1 MATVTV
7 ADGSV
12 LVAMERV
19 PEPRCLLVDGVQLM
33 ATVLLGVTL
42 FIVCHWKDAGYY
54 NREAKL
60 R

>member
-1 MATVTV
+1 M

-12 LVAMERV
+12 LVWV
-19 PEPRCLLVDGVQLM
+19 IQPVPRCLLVQLM

-42 FIVCHWKDAGYY
+42 LLVCHWKNAGYY